1 MENINS
7 ISSHQYG
14 YASNAI
20 EEKAVENERFRE
32 IYDFYRLVK
41 KQQCAER
48 CRRWKRQKNM

>member
-7 ISSHQYG
+7 ISPHQYG